1 MHETGAKGVCRIRWL
16 LLIPLALVL
25 MHAAR
30 AEGAVHPMK
39 LGFRAAVL
47 LDANSGQFLYAQNP
61 HESIPPASLTK
72 VLTLFLTFDAIQ
84 QGQVRLD
91 DQVPISRKAW
101 RTGGSRMFVK
111 AGERVPLEELIKGI
125 AVDSGND
132 ASVAVAE
139 YLEGS
144 ERAFVAK
151 MNEKLR
157 ELNIRNTRIE
167 TVHGL
172 PARNQYTTA
181 ADMALLARAYIQ
193 AHPEALGYHQLT
205 SFTYR
210 NISQHNRN
218 RLLLQD
224 PSVDGL
230 KTGYT
235 RKSGYHL
242 VATARRGEQ
251 RLIAV
256 VMDARNRKI
265 REREA
270 MRLLNLGFRHNP
282 QMSPRQDGE
291 VRLGPAL
298 SPVPPVKTV
307 RGSRARGV

>member
-1 MHETGAKGVCRIRWL
+1 MHETEAKAVSRIRWL
-16 LLIPLALVL
+16 VLLPLALVL
-25 MHAAR
+25 MHTAQ

-39 LGFRAAVL
+39 VGFQAAVL

-61 HESIPPASLTK
+61 HKSIPPASLTK
-72 VLTLFLTFDAIQ
+72 VLTLFLTFDAIEH
-84 QGQVRLD
+84 GRVRLD

-101 RTGGSRMFVK
+101 RTRGSKMFVK

-144 ERAFVAK
+144 ERTFVAK
-151 MNEKLR
+151 MKEKLR

-172 PARNQYTTA
+172 PARHQYTTA

-193 AHPEALGYHQLT
+193 AHPEALRYHQLT
-205 SFTYR
+205 SYTYR

-242 VATARRGEQ
+242 VATARRGDQ

-270 MRLLNLGFRHNP
+270 MRLLNLGFQQHA
-282 QMSPRQDGE
+282 QASPRHYGE
-291 VRLGPAL
+291 MGLAPAM
-298 SPVPPVKTV
+298 SPVPPVKAG
-307 RGSRARGV
+307 RASRTQGA

>member
-1 MHETGAKGVCRIRWL
+1 M
-16 LLIPLALVL
+16 
-25 MHAAR
+25 
-30 AEGAVHPMK
+30 
-39 LGFRAAVL
+39 GFRAAVL
-47 LDANSGQFLYAQNP
+47 LDANSGQLLYAQNP
-61 HESIPPASLTK
+61 HTSIPPASLTK
-72 VLTLFLTFDAIQ
+72 VLTLFVTFDAIQ
-84 QGQVRLD
+84 QGRVRLD

-101 RTGGSRMFVK
+101 RTGGSKMFVK

-151 MNEKLR
+151 MNDKLR
-157 ELNIRNTRIE
+157 ELNIRKTRIE

-172 PARNQYTTA
+172 PARHQYTTA

-193 AHPEALGYHQLT
+193 AHPEALRYHQLT

-242 VATARRGEQ
+242 VATARRGDQ

-270 MRLLNLGFRHNP
+270 MRLLNLGFQQNA
-282 QMSPRQDGE
+282 QTSPGQYGE
-291 VRLGPAL
+291 VKFAPAL
-298 SPVPPVKTV
+298 EPIPPVKGG

>member
-1 MHETGAKGVCRIRWL
+1 MAETGARGVSRSCWL

-25 MHAAR
+25 MHAAP
-30 AEGAVHPMK
+30 AQGAVHPMK
-39 LGFRAAVL
+39 AGFRAAVL
-47 LDANSGQFLYAQNP
+47 LDANSGEFLYTQNP

-72 VLTLFLTFDAIQ
+72 ILTLFLIFDAIQ
-84 QGQVRLD
+84 QGQVSLE
-91 DQVPISRKAW
+91 DQVPISRRAW

-151 MNEKLR
+151 MNERLR
-157 ELNIRNTRIE
+157 ELNIRDTRIE

-193 AHPEALGYHQLT
+193 AHPEALRYHQLT

-242 VATARRGEQ
+242 VATARRGDQ

-270 MRLLNLGFRHNP
+270 MRLLNLGFEQTAHT
-282 QMSPRQDGE
+282 SPGQDGE
-291 VRLGPAL
+291 VQLAPAL
-298 SPVPPVKTV
+298 SPVPSVKPA
-307 RGSRARGV
+307 RGSQARGV

>member
-1 MHETGAKGVCRIRWL
+1 MYETGAKGVSRIRWL
-16 LLIPLALVL
+16 PLIPLALVL
-25 MHAAR
+25 MHTAR

-39 LGFRAAVL
+39 AGFRAAVL
-47 LDANSGQFLYAQNP
+47 LDANSGQFLYARNP
-61 HESIPPASLTK
+61 DESIPPASLTK

-84 QGQVRLD
+84 QGRVKPD

-101 RTGGSRMFVK
+101 RTGGSRMFIK
-111 AGERVPLEELIKGI
+111 AGEQVPLGELIKGI

-144 ERAFVAK
+144 ERAFVVK

-251 RLIAV
+251 RFIAV

-270 MRLLNLGFRHNP
+270 MRLLNLGFQHNAQTFPRHH
-282 QMSPRQDGE
+282 GE
-291 VRLGPAL
+291 VRLAPVL
-298 SPVPPVKTV
+298 SPVPPVKAV
-307 RGSRARGV
+307 GGSRARGV

>member
-1 MHETGAKGVCRIRWL
+1 MHETGAKGVSRIRGL
-16 LLIPLALVL
+16 FLVPLALVL
-25 MHAAR
+25 MHTAQAQ
-30 AEGAVHPMK
+30 GAVHPMK
-39 LGFRAAVL
+39 VGFRAAVL

-61 HESIPPASLTK
+61 HLSIPPASLTK

-84 QGQVRLD
+84 QGRVRLSD
-91 DQVPISRKAW
+91 EVPISRKAW
-101 RTGGSRMFVK
+101 RTSGSKMFVK
-111 AGERVPLEELIKGI
+111 AGERVSLEELIKGI

-151 MNEKLR
+151 MNNKLR

-172 PARNQYTTA
+172 PARKQYTTA

-193 AHPEALGYHQLT
+193 AHPESLHYHQLT

-242 VATARRGEQ
+242 VATARRGDQ

-256 VMDARNRKI
+256 VLDARNRKI

-270 MRLLNLGFRHNP
+270 MRLLNLGFQQNA
-282 QMSPRQDGE
+282 QTSPGQHGE
-291 VRLGPAL
+291 VQLAPAL
-298 SPVPPVKTV
+298 NPVPPVKSG

>member
-1 MHETGAKGVCRIRWL
+1 MRETGAKGLSCIRWL

-25 MHAAR
+25 MHTAR
-30 AEGAVHPMK
+30 TEGAVHPMK

-84 QGQVRLD
+84 QGRVRLE

-101 RTGGSRMFVK
+101 RTGGSKMFLK

-157 ELNIRNTRIE
+157 ELNIRDTRIE

-172 PARNQYTTA
+172 PARHQYTTA

-193 AHPEALGYHQLT
+193 AHPEALRYHQLT

-270 MRLLNLGFRHNP
+270 MRLLNLGFQQNA
-282 QMSPRQDGE
+282 QASPGQDGE
-291 VRLGPAL
+291 MQLAPAL
-298 SPVPPVKTV
+298 NPLPPVKTV

>member
-1 MHETGAKGVCRIRWL
+1 
-16 LLIPLALVL
+16 
-25 MHAAR
+25 
-30 AEGAVHPMK
+30 
-39 LGFRAAVL
+39 
-47 LDANSGQFLYAQNP
+47 
-61 HESIPPASLTK
+61 
-72 VLTLFLTFDAIQ
+72 
-84 QGQVRLD
+84 
-91 DQVPISRKAW
+91 
-101 RTGGSRMFVK
+101 MFVK
-111 AGERVPLEELIKGI
+111 AGEWVPLEELIKGI
-125 AVDSGND
+125 AVDSAND

-139 YLEGS
+139 HIEGS

-157 ELNIRNTRIE
+157 ELNIRNTRID

-172 PARNQYTTA
+172 PARHQYTTA

-193 AHPEALGYHQLT
+193 AHPEALRYHQLT

-242 VATARRGEQ
+242 VATARRGDQ

-270 MRLLNLGFRHNP
+270 MRLLNLGF
-282 QMSPRQDGE
+282 QQDALTSPGRYDE
-291 VRLGPAL
+291 VELAPAP
-298 SPVPPVKTV
+298 SPVPPVRTAK
-307 RGSRARGV
+307 GSRARGI

>member
-1 MHETGAKGVCRIRWL
+1 L
-16 LLIPLALVL
+16 
-25 MHAAR
+25 
-30 AEGAVHPMK
+30 K
-39 LGFRAAVL
+39 LGVRAAVL
-47 LDANSGQFLYAQNP
+47 MDANSGEFLYAYNP
-61 HESIPPASLTK
+61 DKSIPPASLTK
-72 VLTLFLTFDAIQ
+72 ILTLYLVFDAIQ
-84 QGQVRLD
+84 QGRLRLD

-101 RTGGSRMFVK
+101 RTRGSKMFVK
-111 AGERVPLEELIKGI
+111 AGDLVPLEDLIKGI

-139 YLEGS
+139 FLAGS

-157 ELNIRNTRIE
+157 DLNIRNTRIE

-172 PARNQYTTA
+172 PARHQYTTA
-181 ADMALLARAYIQ
+181 ADMAALARAYIQ
-193 AHPEALGYHQLT
+193 AHPEALQYHQMT
-205 SFTYR
+205 SYTYH

-224 PSVDGL
+224 SSVDGL

-242 VATARRGEQ
+242 VATAKRGEQ

-256 VMDARNRKI
+256 VMEARNRKI

-270 MRLLNLGFRHNP
+270 MRLLNLGFEQAEQAP
-282 QMSPRQDGE
+282 AGQDSE
-291 VRLGPAL
+291 VQVAPATTPLPSDEQVLGIGAQ
-298 SPVPPVKTV
+298 
-307 RGSRARGV
+307 GV